1 MEFVVNKVELGIVIP
16 TIEPWTN
23 QVSQNKGIRVRRFWF
38 KAMRFLR
45 GRTGAVMGVQIP
57 LTVIDRRVSRSCL
70 YDPEP

>member
-1 MEFVVNKVELGIVIP
+1 MGFVVNKVELGIVIP

-45 GRTGAVMGVQIP
+45 GTHRGCHGCP
-57 LTVIDRRVSRSCL
+57 
-70 YDPEP
+70 DPADSH